1 MQDRAEST
9 VLGKGP
15 KKKSRLVMVF
25 FRKGGGVSTQSITLR
40 HIFVPQSYGLFI
52 KNKGGGS

>member
-1 MQDRAEST
+1 
-9 VLGKGP
+9 
-15 KKKSRLVMVF
+15 MVF

-52 KNKGGGS
+52 KNKGGGGLDLIHNFEAHLGVFKNYFFD